1 MAVDER
7 NDDGEVVDKFPKVKV
22 RLEDG
27 SIVTQPLPPI
37 HTIVIPETKTQSA
50 TIRWLANLGYE
61 VKEISAYLGIR
72 YQQVRNI
79 VTTIPKRA
87 AREDSPDL
95 IVEYKPPMDE
105 IDDALDGA
113 LEAAMMES
121 RKARLKAGK
130 EQRRA
135 EGLED

>member
-1 MAVDER
+1 MVDER
-7 NDDGEVVDKFPKVKV
+7 NEDGDVVDKFPKVKV

-37 HTIVIPETKTQSA
+37 GQIVIPKTKTQSN
-50 TIRWLANLGYE
+50 TIRWLAALGYE
-61 VKEISAYLGIR
+61 VKDISAQLGTR

-87 AREDSPDL
+87 AREDLPDL
-95 IVEYKPPMDE
+95 VVEYKPEADPF
-105 IDDALDGA
+105 DDAMDGA
-113 LEAAMMES
+113 LEASLLAG
-121 RKARLKAGK
+121 RKERQK
-130 EQRRA
+130 ENREMRRA